1 MRIFLMMFS
10 TMALA
15 LPAMAQPISNY
26 GLPPGTAV
34 ESVVR
39 NVDGSFTI
47 NRPTIWSE
55 GMQFG
60 LSPDSDARLICG
72 LFGFT
77 DKAAPLKPVRKWK
90 QNQYP
95 VVKAV
100 LEKGALRF
108 DDAQRE
114 MMIFSVTCNQ

>member
-10 TMALA
+10 TMMLA
-15 LPAMAQPISNY
+15 LPALAQPISNY
-26 GLPPGTAV
+26 NSPPGTAAAN
-34 ESVVR
+34 VVK

-47 NRPTIWSE
+47 IQPTIWSE
-55 GMQFG
+55 GMQFA
-60 LSPDSDARLICG
+60 LSPDSQVTLICG

-77 DKAAPLKPVRKWK
+77 GKASLKPARTRQ
-90 QNQYP
+90 QNSYP

-114 MMIFSVTCNQ
+114 MMIFAVTCNQ